1 MGAHVVQG
9 RGCKV
14 KRFTETEKWKDS
26 WFRKLKPSS
35 KLLWLY
41 ILDTCDN
48 AGFWEYD
55 LEMCAFV
62 TKMTEEQVEGAL
74 KGLDRGLTGSK
85 CGECFYVN
93 NFLRHQKNTP
103 LNPKNKAHLQ
113 IIRIIETNIRKF
125 DKKKGAIKG
134 LASLSGKGIGKGIG
148 SVKVEVVYSDD
159 FLKFWE
165 SYPRKEKKDEAFKSF
180 SKYADL
186 PPVDEIIA
194 KVELFKLSDSWKDD
208 GGKYIPMPTTWLNQ
222 RRWKEDPKAN
232 ESNQSYPDC
241 PSGSVPFEFGG
252 KFMRHD
258 SDGNPYPADHA
269 AWLKEIGG

>member
-1 MGAHVVQG
+1 M
-9 RGCKV
+9 

-26 WFRKLKPSS
+26 WFRKLQPPS

-113 IIRIIETNIRKF
+113 IIRIIEANIRKF

-134 LASLSGKGIGKGIG
+134 LASLSGKGIG

-165 SYPRKEKKDEAFKSF
+165 SYPRKEAKDEAFKSF

-186 PPVDEIIA
+186 PPVEEIVA
-194 KVELFKLSDSWKDD
+194 KVEQFKLCEKWRKD
-208 GGKYIPMPTTWLNQ
+208 GGKYVPMPTTWLNQ
-222 RRWKEDPKAN
+222 RRWKDMVPLDQPTQKPK
-232 ESNQSYPDC
+232 
-241 PSGSVPFEFGG
+241 SGSTVGVGG
-252 KFMRHD
+252 QAITENINGK
-258 SDGNPYPADHA
+258 Y
-269 AWLKEIGG
+269 